1 MVRLEKISFDGGKKF
16 DLQLSA
22 ALIAERKLGEIF
34 ATATIEKIELKTESW
49 LWEQSG
55 NICIEYA
62 CNGQPS
68 GISATEADYW
78 VHELRRDGET
88 LVYLMFPID
97 RLRDLVTLARLQGR
111 TRRGGDGQ
119 RQMMALIRLSDILG

>member
-1 MVRLEKISFDGGKKF
+1 MRPQKIRFDGGKKF

-34 ATATIEKIELKTESW
+34 SAAKIEKIELKTESW

-55 NICIEYA
+55 NICIEYS
-62 CNGQPS
+62 CNNQPS
-68 GISATEADYW
+68 GINATEADYW
-78 VHELRRDGET
+78 VHELRRDGDT
-88 LVYLMFPID
+88 LVYLMFPVE
-97 RLRDLVTLARLQGR
+97 RLRDLVALARLKGR

-119 RQMMALIRLSDILG
+119 RQMMALIPLADILQ